1 METGKKYGKLSGVF
15 HQNFKTEGDSKMKV
29 GEKLFTLIELLV
41 VIAIIAILA
50 AMLLP
55 ALNKAR
61 NKAHAI
67 TCTSN
72 MKQLGIGANQYMSDF
87 DDYIPQAGSGVPG
100 VVGYAAVYFSNM
112 IGPYIGYRNN
122 NQNNWYTEKD
132 HLPLFLCPSDLICY
146 NKTQWSIAGN
156 GGISYLLNW
165 HASLK
170 KASKIKKASSM
181 FMIMEGGYNVGAY
194 YMFCSAYYNHSSSGA
209 RGVLP
214 GSGVDVAPTVIPPG
228 IGTNMCYVD
237 GHVEL
242 MKDELINCRYGITT
256 AKYYYNWVIP

>member
-1 METGKKYGKLSGVF
+1 MKTNKYF
-15 HQNFKTEGDSKMKV
+15 
-29 GEKLFTLIELLV
+29 FTLIELLV

-61 NKAHAI
+61 NKAHGI
-67 TCTSN
+67 TCTNN
-72 MKQLGIGANQYMSDF
+72 MKQLGIGANQYIGDF
-87 DDYIPQAGSGVPG
+87 DYIPQAGYGVPG
-100 VVGYAAVYFSNM
+100 TVGYGAVYFSNM
-112 IGPYIGYRNN
+112 IGPYIGYRNQK
-122 NQNNWYTEKD
+122 QNNWYTED
-132 HLPLFLCPSDLICY
+132 DYLPLFLCPADRICY
-146 NKTQWSIAGN
+146 NKNQYSIAGS

-170 KASKIKKASSM
+170 KTSKIKKASSI

-194 YMFCSAYYNHSSSGA
+194 YMFCSAYYNHSNSGS

-214 GSGVDVAPTVIPPG
+214 GSGVDVAPTIIPPG
-228 IGTNMCYVD
+228 IGTNMCYLD

-242 MKDELINCRYGITT
+242 IKDELINCRYGKTT
-256 AKYYYNWVIP
+256 AKYYSNWQIP